1 MSGGPIIQRSVGGAG
16 STERSGAVSGGTRS
30 ERSVSGA
37 QSGSVNGGPRIQR
50 SVSGARSPLSGNGAE
65 SGGPRYR
72 LER

>member
-1 MSGGPIIQRSVGGAG
+1 M
-16 STERSGAVSGGTRS
+16 SGGTRS